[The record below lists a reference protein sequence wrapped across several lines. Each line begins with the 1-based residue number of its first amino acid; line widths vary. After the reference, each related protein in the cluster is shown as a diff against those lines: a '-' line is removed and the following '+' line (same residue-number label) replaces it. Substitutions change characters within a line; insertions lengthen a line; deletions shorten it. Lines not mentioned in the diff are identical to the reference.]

1 MDDTQALTLPGEAPA
16 PAAAE
21 GEFQGMTILL
31 VEDDKILQE
40 LYNDRFV
47 QAGFKVIQ
55 AFDGMQAID
64 KMESYPEIQLVLLDL
79 MLPRLSGY
87 DVLAHIKQDADT
99 RNIPVIIVSALADVD
114 DQARGLQ
121 LGAAEYITKGEM
133 LPTAVIEKIKQYV
146 LSVPRQGNAP
156 TAAAPEAPVTP
167 VPEAPANDAVQRPT
181 AE

>member
-1 MDDTQALTLPGEAPA
+1 MEEQGSLTLPAVAPDPA
-16 PAAAE
+16 VQPAAEEQMAE
-21 GEFQGMTILL
+21 DAITILL
-31 VEDDKILQE
+31 VEDDKVLQE
-40 LYNDRFV
+40 LYYERFM

-55 AFDGMQAID
+55 AFDGLQALD
-64 KMESYPEIQLVLLDL
+64 KMESYPEIKLVLLDL

-133 LPTAVIEKIKQYV
+133 LPAAVIEKIKQYV
-146 LSVPRQGNAP
+146 LSVPRPKPG
-156 TAAAPEAPVTP
+156 
-167 VPEAPANDAVQRPT
+167 DI
-181 AE
+181 

>member
-1 MDDTQALTLPGEAPA
+1 MDEAPVLNLPDDA
-16 PAAAE
+16 PEPVAAPVDD
-21 GEFQGMTILL
+21 GTVTILL

-40 LYNDRFV
+40 LYSERFI

-55 AFDGMQAID
+55 AFDGLSALD
-64 KMESYPEIQLVLLDL
+64 KMASYPEIKLVLLDL

-87 DVLAHIKQDADT
+87 DVLSHIKQDAGT

-133 LPTAVIEKIKQYV
+133 LPTEVIEKIKQYV
-146 LSVPRQGNAP
+146 LSVPRDGSTATQG
-156 TAAAPEAPVTP
+156 
-167 VPEAPANDAVQRPT
+167 
-181 AE
+181 

>member
-1 MDDTQALTLPGEAPA
+1 MDDLPALTLPTTAPA
-16 PAAAE
+16 PDPAVDDDIE
-21 GEFQGMTILL
+21 GMTILL

-40 LYNDRFV
+40 LYYERFV
-47 QAGFKVIQ
+47 QAGFTVIQ

-64 KMESYPEIQLVLLDL
+64 KLESHGEIKLVLLDL

-87 DVLAHIKQDADT
+87 DVLAHIKQDANT

-133 LPTAVIEKIKQYV
+133 LPAAVIEKIKQYV
-146 LSVPRQGNAP
+146 LSVPRNGIQPPA
-156 TAAAPEAPVTP
+156 
-167 VPEAPANDAVQRPT
+167 VPQ
-181 AE
+181 

>member
-1 MDDTQALTLPGEAPA
+1 MDTTQPLNLPGV
-16 PAAAE
+16 AAAPDPAL
-21 GEFQGMTILL
+21 QDITILL

-40 LYNDRFV
+40 LYFERFI
-47 QAGFKVIQ
+47 QAGFTVIQ

-64 KMESYPEIQLVLLDL
+64 KMDSHPEIKLVLLDL

-121 LGAAEYITKGEM
+121 MGAADYITKGEM
-133 LPTAVIEKIKQYV
+133 LPIAVIEKIKQYV
-146 LSVPRQGNAP
+146 LSVPRNGVADPAP
-156 TAAAPEAPVTP
+156 YTDPT
-167 VPEAPANDAVQRPT
+167 PANDALQRPA